1 MRSLLGGVLVLGLAL
16 VSGCG
21 GGGSDATGPT
31 QTGVAGSWTMNIR
44 NLTDGGGV
52 ICSGA
57 DINVTLTGS
66 GTTFSGTYDG
76 VIACSASGGGGS
88 ESFPASGTVVNGVRT
103 GTQVAFDMDDA
114 SFHHVGTL
122 GGSTMEGS
130 ETYRYSD
137 GTVLTGFW
145 SATRK

>member
-1 MRSLLGGVLVLGLAL
+1 MRSLLGGVLVLGLVL

-21 GGGSDATGPT
+21 SSDSTGPT
-31 QTGVAGSWTMNIR
+31 RASVAGSWTMSVR

-66 GTTFSGTYDG
+66 GTTFSGTYNG
-76 VIACSASGGGGS
+76 VIACVASGGGG
-88 ESFPASGTVVNGVRT
+88 ESFPTSGTVVNGVWS
-103 GTQVAFDMDDA
+103 GTQVAFDLDDTRV
-114 SFHHVGTL
+114 HYVGTL

-130 ETYRYSD
+130 ETYHFSD
-137 GTVLTGFW
+137 GSVLTGYW